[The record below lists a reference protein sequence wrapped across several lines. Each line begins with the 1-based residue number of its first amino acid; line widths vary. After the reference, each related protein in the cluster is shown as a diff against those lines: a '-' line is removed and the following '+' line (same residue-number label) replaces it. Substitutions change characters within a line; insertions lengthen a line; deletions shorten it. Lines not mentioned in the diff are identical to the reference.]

1 MSMTTM
7 TMMMMMMMSY
17 SQCIARPTVT
27 FPVDELGKCF
37 E

>member
-1 MSMTTM
+1 MSMMTM
-7 TMMMMMMMSY
+7 TMMMMMMSY
-17 SQCIARPTVT
+17 NQCIARPTVT

>member
-1 MSMTTM
+1 MSMM
-7 TMMMMMMMSY
+7 TVTMMMMMMSY